1 MNSCIFCKIG
11 SGEMATEFLYEDE
24 HVVAFSDIHPQA
36 PIHQLV
42 IPKQHVSEFLKLED
56 DSVLSSVR
64 KAIQYLITTNNLQDK
79 GYKVEVNGGGAQLVD
94 HLHFHLMGPMD
105 KLVK

>member
-1 MNSCIFCKIG
+1 MDKCIFCKIG
-11 SGEMATEFLYEDE
+11 SGEMGTEFLYEDE

-42 IPKQHVSEFLKLED
+42 IPKQHVSEFSKLEN

-79 GYKVEVNGGGAQLVD
+79 GYKIEVNGGGAQLVD

-105 KLVK
+105 KPTA